1 MSGGLKT
8 TFRVLG
14 TTENEAASR
23 VLVAGLDSPHASI
36 RHAALEAIL
45 SRRNPGGRREV
56 VARLNAL
63 DEHSRKIVAENPAR
77 LTAALRD
84 AILGGEE
91 EACRSGCAAAVWLA
105 QYDLI
110 PGLLNALE
118 DGTSPQADLLGKAL
132 LELVDLLCAELAAP
146 RDYGIRRDPQ
156 TTRHHV
162 LGALELSLGRFAKHR
177 RREILEAFARLA
189 RSDNAMLRQILDNP
203 HHTAFLMLLET
214 FSKSTHPSVIR
225 LLLGFLEDPRA
236 PSGVLSVISKRSDRE
251 LVEHLLRKIGRQPSG
266 ALAQNLK
273 RIESFAWVRG
283 GPPALDQLDELA
295 QHAAVR
301 LVTASSLP
309 RDQALAVIAHL
320 VRKGKPSGRRA
331 AAEALAAFHGAA
343 ANELAIAA
351 LDDPDPEVQA
361 KLLPQLRQRGIPG
374 ALNRLVEM
382 LDSPHGAVRKAARA
396 SLGEFTFERFLRNF
410 DMLDEEVRRSTGEL
424 VRKVDPQ
431 TVPQLR
437 AELASPLRTRRL
449 RALVIARTLDLGDSI
464 ESSLLELLGDED
476 HMVRAQ
482 VAAAL
487 GQCRSA
493 ASRDAL
499 REASRDR
506 SLAVREAAR
515 KSLKRRGETAPQGP
529 LVSAAGDGEERRG

>member
-1 MSGGLKT
+1 MSGALKT

-14 TTENEAASR
+14 ATENEAASR
-23 VLVAGLDSPHASI
+23 VLVAALDSPHAAI
-36 RHAALEAIL
+36 RQAALEVIL
-45 SRRNPGGRREV
+45 SRRSPAGRREV
-56 VARLNAL
+56 VARLHAL
-63 DEHSRKIVAENPAR
+63 DERSRKIVAENPSR
-77 LTAALRD
+77 LTPALRD

-91 EACRSGCAAAVWLA
+91 EACRNGCAAAVWLC

-110 PGLLNALE
+110 PALLNALE
-118 DGTSPQADLLGKAL
+118 DGASPQADLLGKML
-132 LELVDLLCAELAAP
+132 LELVDLLCGELAAP
-146 RDYGIRRDPQ
+146 REYGKRRDPQ
-156 TTRHHV
+156 VTRHHV
-162 LGALELSLGRFAKHR
+162 LGSLELSLGRFAKHR

-189 RSDNAMLRQILDNP
+189 RSDNAALRQILDNP
-203 HHTAFLMLLET
+203 HHPAFVMLVET

-225 LLLGFLEDPRA
+225 LLLAFLDDPRA
-236 PSGVLSVISKRSDRE
+236 PSAVLSIVSKRSDLE
-251 LVEHLLRKIGRQPSG
+251 LVEYLLRKIGRQPS
-266 ALAQNLK
+266 AAVAQNRK

-283 GPPALDQLDELA
+283 GGAALDQLDDLA

-309 RDQALAVIAHL
+309 RDQAFGVIAYL
-320 VRKGKPSGRRA
+320 VRQGKPSGRRA

-343 ANELAIAA
+343 ANDLALEA

-382 LDSPHGAVRKAARA
+382 LDSPHGAVRKAARK
-396 SLGEFTFERFLRNF
+396 SLGEFTFQRFLRNF
-410 DMLDEEVRRSTGEL
+410 DMLDEEVRQSTGEL
-424 VRKVDPQ
+424 VRKVDPH

-449 RALVIARTLDLGDSI
+449 RALAIARTLDLGVEI
-464 ESSLLELLGDED
+464 ESSLLDVLGDED
-476 HMVRAQ
+476 HMVRAE

-487 GQCRSA
+487 GQCRSP

-499 REASRDR
+499 WEASRDR
-506 SLAVREAAR
+506 SVVVREAAR
-515 KSLKRRGETAPQGP
+515 KSLQRRGETAPQGP
-529 LVSAAGDGEERRG
+529 LVPAAGEQEELRG